1 MRFHIDMSMEFPRE
15 KVLATLKQNR
25 ETHSATFQEARE
37 GYINAAR
44 DAVASKL
51 KDLENG
57 KFTGL
62 NFRLTMP
69 QDMTAAYDTAISM
82 LELSEAQNITL
93 TAQTY
98 RQFVLDE
105 WDWMDNWLLSNA
117 AYSKSAADIASAK
130 GLM

>member
-1 MRFHIDMSMEFPRE
+1 VAEPGVSLAEAIEKIDIDGPSMIRSAAKNHAYVGVVVDPADYPA
-15 KVLATLKQNR
+15 VLEELGNCDGALSQATRSRL
-25 ETHSATFQEARE
+25 ALEA
-37 GYINAAR
+37 
-44 DAVASKL
+44 
-51 KDLENG
+51 
-57 KFTGL
+57 
-62 NFRLTMP
+62 FRR
-69 QDMTAAYDTAISM
+69 TAAYDTAISM